1 MQIPLKKTLEHLS
14 PQWPDDLLPAIRC
27 KLKQANVSVVVLDDD
42 PTGTQTVY
50 DVPILTNWTADSLAQ
65 EFEKAIPLFYVLTNS
80 RSLPQSAAES
90 LACELGTNLQE
101 ASHRTGRSFAVISR
115 SDSTMRGHFP
125 AEVDA
130 LAQALGL
137 QEAVRVI
144 APFFLEGG
152 RYTINDVHYVR
163 EDEFLVPAAQTQF
176 AKDAVFGYSNSD
188 LKQWVE
194 EKTQGKVSAASVV
207 SFTLE
212 DIRTGG
218 PERVTEKLLQCN
230 SNDVCVVNAAAY
242 RDLEVFILSLLS
254 AEQSGTKFLYRT
266 AASFVRTRAGLSSRP
281 LLAANQL
288 PLSRN
293 ARGLVIIGSYVPRSS
308 TQLYHL
314 LENTQIKGIE
324 IQVERLLSEQTRSTE
339 IERATAAAEEGL
351 LQNSDVVLFT
361 SRTLIT
367 GRDSQSSLAIGN
379 LISDGLVKIVKNI
392 YTKPRYILAKGGI
405 TSSDIATKALGIKR
419 GWVLGQILPGV
430 PVWQTGPETRFPEL
444 CYIVFPGNVG
454 GPEAITEIVDNL
466 S

>member
-1 MQIPLKKTLEHLS
+1 MQIPLKKTLEHLAG
-14 PQWPDDLLPAIRC
+14 QWPEDLLPAIRC

-50 DVPILTNWTADSLAQ
+50 DVPTLTDWTVGSLTQ

-80 RSLPQSAAES
+80 RSLPQSAAEN
-90 LACELGTNLQE
+90 LAREIGTNLQE
-101 ASHRTGRSFAVISR
+101 ASGRTERSFAVVSR

-163 EDEFLVPAAQTQF
+163 EGEFLVPAAETQF
-176 AKDAVFGYSNSD
+176 AKDAVFGYSNSN
-188 LKQWVE
+188 LKEWVE

-254 AEQSGTKFLYRT
+254 AEQSGMKLLCRT

-288 PLSRN
+288 PLNKNR
-293 ARGLVIIGSYVPRSS
+293 RGLVIIGSYVPRSS

-324 IQVERLLSEQTRSTE
+324 IQVERLCEQTRNME
-339 IERATAAAEEGL
+339 IERAAAAAEEGL
-351 LQNSDVVLFT
+351 SQNSDVVLFT
-361 SRTLIT
+361 SRKLVT

-392 YTKPRYILAKGGI
+392 STRPRYILAKGGI

-454 GPEAITEIVDNL
+454 GPGAITEIVDNL